1 MVRKQR
7 RSIGAIVVTLI
18 VLIGGPLLYLDFAI
32 GRFGECRIL
41 RLTSIPSPD
50 GSKSVIT
57 FRKECGAT
65 VPDSTH
71 ASIASTD
78 ASFSPAETLPFFSVR
93 GDQNVVATWSGEHAV
108 RIGLIPGGD
117 TFYKRALNVGDIK
130 IEYE

>member
-1 MVRKQR
+1 MRMR
-7 RSIGAIVVTLI
+7 RAVGIVSVALFVLAAGAF
-18 VLIGGPLLYLDFAI
+18 LYLYYAV
-32 GRFGECRIL
+32 GKFGECRIV

-71 ASIASTD
+71 ASVASTGTPFAPD
-78 ASFSPAETLPFFSVR
+78 KSPTFFSVR
-93 GDQNVVATWSGEHAV
+93 GSQNVIAIWSGEHAV

-117 TFYKRALNVGDIK
+117 TFYKREQSVGDIK
-130 IEYE
+130 VEYE

>member
-1 MVRKQR
+1 MRKR
-7 RSIGAIVVTLI
+7 LSVGVFIVALFG
-18 VLIGGPLLYLDFAI
+18 LIGGAFLYLDSAFSK
-32 GRFGECRIL
+32 FGECRIL
-41 RLTSIPSPD
+41 HLTSTPSPD

-71 ASIASTD
+71 ASIASTG
-78 ASFSPAETLPFFSVR
+78 ASLSPAAPPPFFSVR
-93 GDQNVVATWSGEHAV
+93 GNQNVVAAWSGEHAV

-117 TFYKRALNVGDIK
+117 TFYKRERSVGDIK

>member
-1 MVRKQR
+1 MMRKR
-7 RSIGAIVVTLI
+7 RPVWVIIVALFLLV
-18 VLIGGPLLYLDFAI
+18 GGTFLYLDYAASK
-32 GRFGECRIL
+32 FGECHIL

-71 ASIASTD
+71 ASIASNG
-78 ASFSPAETLPFFSVR
+78 ASFSPAETSPFFSVR
-93 GDQNVVATWSGEHAV
+93 GDQNVVAAWNGEHAV

-117 TFYKRALNVGDIK
+117 TFYKRERSVGDIK